1 MSRTRGHPGTQATV
15 TKLVGAPGSG
25 KTTEL
30 LRFTEREAD
39 VHDTPASDLLFTTFT
54 RSARADAADRLGDI
68 YPGVDEDDL
77 DKRVRTLHGAALA
90 ACLAEDVLEL
100 RNRNDLDADGQ
111 LLIRRTNDDHAGYF
125 AWFFRTQFPHIEY
138 DTEERDPIQQLQNGE
153 CLDASRGNQVMVLYD
168 YLQSA
173 DWPLD
178 HHHHAPVDVDLPS
191 PEILD
196 VLESWEAFKDRHDLI
211 EDADYVH
218 AALEAHVSPPAR
230 VLFVDEFQDLSPL
243 LYRLYELWRDSSA
256 TDRVYIAGDP
266 HQAIYGFRAANPAL
280 FRVTPADN
288 IIRREESRRCPQA
301 IIDAAV
307 PIVNT
312 VPDHDVSNVTAMR
325 DGGRVDHVEIP
336 DSATLGRLVRTCH
349 AEYGQ
354 VYLLVRTNR
363 QAAKLAYGLRD
374 AGVPYRDLNPNGPL
388 QRWRDPAPFLL
399 EALRAFGEERGWPLL
414 IAERFLQNVTDARAR
429 RDAMERADPN
439 NEGRLTATDTRFGH
453 QILPREYRDW
463 FPDATDAHDLVA
475 HLSVD
480 DWQRDL
486 VAGALASGATNDPED
501 VRIGTIHAAKGR
513 ETPCVL
519 VFPAYT
525 HRQLDRFHD
534 GDEAAERRLYYV
546 ALTRSSQTIHVV
558 HEYFGGE
565 TFPPL
570 ERGGRIEGV
579 PP

>member
-1 MSRTRGHPGTQATV
+1 MNRTQAAV

-30 LRFTEREAD
+30 LRFAEREAD
-39 VHDTPASDLLFTTFT
+39 AHGTPASDLLFCTFT
-54 RSARADAADRLGDI
+54 RSARNDAAARLGDV
-68 YPGVDEDDL
+68 YPGVDGDDL
-77 DKRVRTLHGAALA
+77 DKRVRTLHGAALS
-90 ACLAEDVLEL
+90 ACLAEGILEL

-111 LLIRRTNDDHAGYF
+111 LLIRRTNDDDSEFYD
-125 AWFFRTQFPHIEY
+125 WFFRTQFPHIEY
-138 DTEERDPIQQLQNGE
+138 DPEERDLIQELQAGGP
-153 CLDASRGNQVMVLYD
+153 LDAATGNQIMAIYD
-168 YLQSA
+168 YLKSA
-173 DWPLD
+173 DWSLD
-178 HHHHAPVDVDLPS
+178 HHHHAPVDADLPP

-196 VLESWEAFKDRHDLI
+196 VLESWETFKDHNDLI

-218 AALEAHVSPPAR
+218 AALDAR
-230 VLFVDEFQDLSPL
+230 VGPPGGVLLVDEFQDLSPL
-243 LYRLYELWRDSSA
+243 LYRLYEGWRDSPG

-280 FRVTPADN
+280 FRDTRADDV
-288 IIRREESRRCPQA
+288 IRREESKRCPQA
-301 IIDAAV
+301 VIDAAV
-307 PIVNT
+307 PIANAVS
-312 VPDHDVSNVTAMR
+312 DHDVSNVTAKH

-336 DSATLGRLVRTCH
+336 DSAALGRLVRTCVDTH
-349 AEYGQ
+349 GE

-363 QAAKLAYGLRD
+363 QATKLAYGLRD
-374 AGVPYRDLNPNGPL
+374 FGVPYRDLNPNGPL

-399 EALRAFGEERGWPLL
+399 EALRAFDEGRGWPPL
-414 IAERFLQNVTDARAR
+414 IAERFLQNVTDAHAR

-439 NEGRLTATDTRFGH
+439 SNVRLTATDTRFGN

-513 ETPCVL
+513 EAPCVL

-525 HRQLDRFHD
+525 CRQLDRFHD

-546 ALTRSSQTIHVV
+546 ALTRASQTIHVV
-558 HEYFGGE
+558 HDYFGGE

-570 ERGGRIEGV
+570 ERGGCIEGV
-579 PP
+579 PT

>member
-1 MSRTRGHPGTQATV
+1 MNRTQATI

-30 LRFTEREAD
+30 LQFAKREAD
-39 VHDTPASDLLFTTFT
+39 AHGTPASDLLFCTFT
-54 RSARADAADRLGDI
+54 RSASDDAATRLGDI
-68 YPGVDEDDL
+68 YPGVDEDKL
-77 DKRVRTLHGAALA
+77 DKRVKTLHGAALA
-90 ACLAEDVLEL
+90 ACLAEGVLDS
-100 RNRNDLDADGQ
+100 RNRNDLDADGL
-111 LLIRRTNDDHAGYF
+111 LLIRRKNNHDTEFYD
-125 AWFFRTQFPHIEY
+125 WFFRTQFPHIEY
-138 DTEERDPIQQLQNGE
+138 DTEELDLLQKLQVGE
-153 CLDASRGNQVMVLYD
+153 SLEAATGNQVLALYN
-168 YLQSA
+168 YLKSA

-178 HHHHAPVDVDLPS
+178 HHHHAPVEVDLPS

-218 AALEAHVSPPAR
+218 AALDAR
-230 VLFVDEFQDLSPL
+230 VAPPGRVLLVDEFQDLSPL
-243 LYRLYELWRDSSA
+243 LYRLYEMWRDSPG
-256 TDRVYIAGDP
+256 TDRVYIAGDS

-280 FRVTPADN
+280 FRETRADN
-288 IIRREESRRCPQA
+288 VIRREESKRCPQA
-301 IIDAAV
+301 VIDAAV
-307 PIVNT
+307 PIANA

-325 DGGRVDHVEIP
+325 DGGRVDHVEAP
-336 DSATLGRLVRTCH
+336 DPAALGRLVRTCVDTH
-349 AEYGQ
+349 GE

-374 AGVPYRDLNPNGPL
+374 TGVPYRDLNPNGPL

-399 EALRAFGEERGWPLL
+399 EALRAFDEERGWPLL

-429 RDAMERADPN
+429 HDAMKRADPN
-439 NEGRLTATDTRFGH
+439 SDGRLTATDTRFGH
-453 QILPREYRDW
+453 QILPHEYRDW

-480 DWQRDL
+480 DWRRDL
-486 VAGALASGATNDPED
+486 VAGALASGATNSPED

-513 ETPCVL
+513 EAPCVL

-525 HRQLDRFHD
+525 HRQLNRFHD

-546 ALTRSSQTIHVV
+546 ALTRASRTILVV
-558 HEYFGGE
+558 HDYFGGE

-570 ERGGRIEGV
+570 ERGGCIEGV
-579 PP
+579 PT

>member
-1 MSRTRGHPGTQATV
+1 MNRKQAAV

-30 LRFTEREAD
+30 LRFAEREANA
-39 VHDTPASDLLFTTFT
+39 HGTPANDLLFCTFT
-54 RSARADAADRLGDI
+54 RSACNDATTRLGDV

-90 ACLAEDVLEL
+90 ACLAEGIIEL

-111 LLIRRTNDDHAGYF
+111 LLIRRTNDDDTEFYD
-125 AWFFRTQFPHIEY
+125 WFFRTKFPYIEY
-138 DTEERDPIQQLQNGE
+138 DTEERDLIQRLQAGE
-153 CLDASRGNQVMVLYD
+153 SLDAATGNQILALYD
-168 YLQSA
+168 YLHCA

-178 HHHHAPVDVDLPS
+178 HHHHAPIDVDLPS

-196 VLESWEAFKDRHDLI
+196 VLESWEVFKDRHDLI

-218 AALEAHVSPPAR
+218 AALDARVAPPAR
-230 VLFVDEFQDLSPL
+230 VLIVDEFQDLSPL
-243 LYRLYELWRDSSA
+243 LYRLYELWRDSSG

-266 HQAIYGFRAANPAL
+266 HQAIYGFRAADPEL
-280 FRVTPADN
+280 FRRTHADDV
-288 IIRREESRRCPQA
+288 IRREESKRCPQA
-301 IIDAAV
+301 VINAAV
-307 PIVNT
+307 PIANA

-325 DGGRVDHVEIP
+325 GGGQVKQVEIS

-349 AEYGQ
+349 ADHGE
-354 VYLLVRTNR
+354 VHLLVRTNR
-363 QAAKLAYGLRD
+363 QAAKLASGLRD

-399 EALRAFGEERGWPLL
+399 EALRAFDEERGWPLL
-414 IAERFLQNVTDARAR
+414 VAERFLQNVTDARAR
-429 RDAMERADPN
+429 RDAMERADS
-439 NEGRLTATDTRFGH
+439 GSDSRLTATDTRFGH

-463 FPDATDAHDLVA
+463 FSDATDAHDLVA

-480 DWQRDL
+480 DWRRDL

-513 ETPCVL
+513 EAPCVL

-525 HRQLDRFHD
+525 HRQLDRFFD
-534 GDEAAERRLYYV
+534 GDKAAERRLYYV
-546 ALTRSSQTIHVV
+546 ALTRASHTVYVV
-558 HEYFGGE
+558 HDYFGGE

-570 ERGGRIEGV
+570 ERRGRIEGGQ
-579 PP
+579 P